1 MADGRDD
8 PAGDPASA
16 SSAAPRALEPL
27 RYAAFREVWVGNAT
41 SQLGSQIQS
50 VAAAWLMTELT
61 TRHALVAA
69 VPASTAMPM
78 LLLSVFAGVLAD
90 NFDRRRIMLVGQW
103 AMLVVS
109 AALAALTYAGKLG
122 AWGLLGFTLA
132 VGSGMALILPSWSAS
147 VRALVPDRRVLP
159 QAIALNSISF
169 NLARSLGPA
178 LGGLVL
184 ATAGVAAAFA
194 INALSYIAMII
205 ALMRWKPD
213 LPPPQREPLFH
224 SVKAGVSFCWHSGP
238 VRRVLMRGSAYGFG
252 AIGVQAMLPIILR
265 GKLDGGEAAFG
276 FLLGAFGVGSIVGA
290 FTGPA
295 LRRHF
300 GAEQAVAL
308 AAAASTVALVGLAEA
323 WSIGALM
330 IFVFMGGA
338 GWTMSLNTFNVAM
351 QVRSPHE
358 ILGRCMA
365 IYQAVTLGSS
375 AIGAWAWGFVADAT
389 SAPAALLWAA
399 VWLGATT
406 VILRMLSPLPARG
419 EGVVPEPEIEP
430 DPAQL

>member
-1 MADGRDD
+1 
-8 PAGDPASA
+8 
-16 SSAAPRALEPL
+16 
-27 RYAAFREVWVGNAT
+27 
-41 SQLGSQIQS
+41 
-50 VAAAWLMTELT
+50 
-61 TRHALVAA
+61 
-69 VPASTAMPM
+69 
-78 LLLSVFAGVLAD
+78 
-90 NFDRRRIMLVGQW
+90 
-103 AMLVVS
+103 
-109 AALAALTYAGKLG
+109 
-122 AWGLLGFTLA
+122 
-132 VGSGMALILPSWSAS
+132 
-147 VRALVPDRRVLP
+147 
-159 QAIALNSISF
+159 
-169 NLARSLGPA
+169 
-178 LGGLVL
+178 
-184 ATAGVAAAFA
+184 
-194 INALSYIAMII
+194 
-205 ALMRWKPD
+205 
-213 LPPPQREPLFH
+213 
-224 SVKAGVSFCWHSGP
+224 
-238 VRRVLMRGSAYGFG
+238 MRGSAYGFG